1 MRRQYPDRQEG
12 WLPDLFTSL
21 PADERDRLLSQG
33 SGRELAEGEDLRAT
47 ESALIR
53 VESGLVRIFVPGEE
67 RRLTVGLLGPRDTLI
82 SSLYHEWQ
90 PTVYGL
96 QAEEPSTV
104 RIVPREAVLAVAD
117 RHPEF
122 SHALL
127 RHLSWAQWY
136 LFERLQSL
144 VFSTLRERVCRALLN
159 LAVVMGTPRDGGVHL
174 GIRMTQEELAELV
187 GTRRES
193 LSATLQALREE
204 GVLELRYAR
213 IDIKNLRALRRI
225 CGEEALPFVAS
236 RLNGAT
242 ERRTGRRASGSS
254 RAASARS

>member
-1 MRRQYPDRQEG
+1 MRRQYPERQEG
-12 WLPDLFTSL
+12 WLPDLLTSL
-21 PADERDRLLSQG
+21 PADERERLLAQG
-33 SGRELAEGEDLRAT
+33 SVRELAEHEDLPTT
-47 ESALIR
+47 ENALIR

-67 RRLTVGLLGPRDTLI
+67 RRLTVGLLGPRDTLV
-82 SSLYHEWQ
+82 SSLYHEWR
-90 PTVYGL
+90 PPIYGL
-96 QAEEPSTV
+96 QAEEPSTL
-104 RIVPREAVLAVAD
+104 RILPRAAVLAVAD

-159 LAVVMGTPRDGGVHL
+159 LAVVMGTPRDSGVHL

-213 IDIKNLRALRRI
+213 IDIKDLRALRRI
-225 CGEEALPFVAS
+225 CGEESLPFVAS
-236 RLNGAT
+236 RLNGAP
-242 ERRTGRRASGSS
+242 ERRTSRRGAAS